1 MVIYANQTL
10 RVAHSA
16 ISRLVTEMNNAERIS
31 DVTEKMSTMN
41 EIFELQK
48 MFDIKNKEQDLE
60 NELKKLGYIN

>member
-31 DVTEKMSTMN
+31 DVTEKNVYN
-41 EIFELQK
+41 E
-48 MFDIKNKEQDLE
+48 
-60 NELKKLGYIN
+60 

>member
-1 MVIYANQTL
+1 
-10 RVAHSA
+10 
-16 ISRLVTEMNNAERIS
+16 MNNAERIS

>member
-48 MFDIKNKEQDLE
+48 LFDIKNKEQDLE